1 MDGED
6 TDITDAGITGAGDD
20 ADMAGAGTDDSTT
33 GDAGSGGA
41 ESGSAAEDFLH
52 RALAFERRWSTI
64 VRRGPRQ
71 AGRREEAI
79 RTEFGMSAV
88 RYHQRLNLLLDT
100 PEAEAADPVTVHRL
114 QRLRDGSS

>member
-6 TDITDAGITGAGDD
+6 GNITDAGTADAGDVH
-20 ADMAGAGTDDSTT
+20 AGTDDSVT
-33 GDAGSGGA
+33 GEAGSGGA

-88 RYHQRLNLLLDT
+88 RYHQRLNLLLGT

>member
-1 MDGED
+1 MGKFYAPGFGRPDAPCFSGGMDGED
-6 TDITDAGITGAGDD
+6 TGIEGVGIEGA
-20 ADMAGAGTDDSTT
+20 AR
-33 GDAGSGGA
+33 
-41 ESGSAAEDFLH
+41 ESAAEDFLR

-79 RTEFGMSAV
+79 RAEFGMGAV

>member
-20 ADMAGAGTDDSTT
+20 TGVDPSTT
-33 GDAGSGGA
+33 GEAGSGGA
-41 ESGSAAEDFLH
+41 DSGSAAEDFLH

-100 PEAEAADPVTVHRL
+100 PVAEAADPVTVHRL

>member
-1 MDGED
+1 MHE
-6 TDITDAGITGAGDD
+6 
-20 ADMAGAGTDDSTT
+20 GTDEGNT
-33 GDAGSGGA
+33 A
-41 ESGSAAEDFLH
+41 SAAEDFLR
-52 RALAFERRWSTI
+52 RALAFERRWSST

-79 RTEFGMSAV
+79 RAEFGMGAV

-114 QRLRDGSS
+114 QRLRDRSS

>member
-6 TDITDAGITGAGDD
+6 TDITDASADADMVGAGD
-20 ADMAGAGTDDSTT
+20 DDSTT
-33 GDAGSGGA
+33 GKTGSGGA
-41 ESGSAAEDFLH
+41 DSGSAAEDFLH